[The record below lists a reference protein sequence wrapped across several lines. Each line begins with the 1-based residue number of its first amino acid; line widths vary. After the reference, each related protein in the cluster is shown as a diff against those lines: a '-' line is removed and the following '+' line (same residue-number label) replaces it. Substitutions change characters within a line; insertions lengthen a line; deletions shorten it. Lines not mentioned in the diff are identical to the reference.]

1 MNIGKRIAN
10 DLIMVGEMAKISLEE
25 KSIRYDC
32 VYREK
37 RIVKWG
43 NAW

>member
-10 DLIMVGEMAKISLEE
+10 DLIMVGEMAKISREE
-25 KSIRYDC
+25 KSMRYDC

-37 RIVKWG
+37 RIGCVVT
-43 NAW
+43 